1 MAGRK
6 VRVYFEKR
14 GDARFLSQLDLH
26 RAVER
31 AIRRSRLKVDFT
43 EGFNP
48 HVRISLPPAAPVGVE
63 TTGDCFAI
71 RVDPE
76 HSVEE
81 IETRLA
87 EQCAHGIRIV
97 RIEEGPAPPDGR
109 CERLSIDVTDG
120 HAAAEAV
127 ATALRQGGD
136 VRFSRAV
143 ARGAAVII
151 ELSGAGAEHRPPRV
165 RECVQQAEEL
175 LRALGFSGGTGA
187 VVRHG
192 SGMPAAPA

>member
-26 RAVER
+26 RAAER

-43 EGFNP
+43 AGFNP

-63 TTGDCFAI
+63 TTGDCFTI
-71 RVDPE
+71 QVDPE
-76 HSVEE
+76 HALEQ

-87 EQCAHGIRIV
+87 EQFAHGIRIV
-97 RIEEGPAPPDGR
+97 RAEEGPAPPCAR
-109 CERLSIDVTDG
+109 CAWLSIDVTDG
-120 HAAAEAV
+120 HAAAEAA

-151 ELSGAGAEHRPPRV
+151 ELSGAGAEHRLPRV
-165 RECVQQAEEL
+165 RECVEHAEEL

-192 SGMPAAPA
+192 SDSSAAPA